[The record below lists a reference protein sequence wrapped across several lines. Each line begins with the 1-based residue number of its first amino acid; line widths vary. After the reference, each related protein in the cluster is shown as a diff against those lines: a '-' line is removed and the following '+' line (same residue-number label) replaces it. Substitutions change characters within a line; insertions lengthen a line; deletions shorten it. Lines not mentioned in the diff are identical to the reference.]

1 MKNTFKEED
10 KKKVV
15 EFLNH
20 IAKHASLTHSV
31 QQSIEFFKLLN
42 YMQTELIPK
51 INDNILE
58 IKKVVETPS
67 KDF

>member
-1 MKNTFKEED
+1 MKNTFKEDD

-15 EFLNH
+15 DFLNH
-20 IAKHASLTHSV
+20 IAKHAQLTHSV

-58 IKKVVETPS
+58 IKKVVETS
-67 KDF
+67 NKDF